1 MMKKACPSDE
11 MLADYLQGHLAEKE
25 GSEMEEHLS
34 DCTICLEELVIAN
47 SLFQGANLP
56 QLDAVPAEV
65 TEAAVRLMQ
74 SLDSAES
81 DSLSEKL
88 ERAIKDLPTRIS
100 DFLNHKT
107 WAELQPQPVRGF
119 KRKVAKDLVL
129 LKKTF
134 EDVESEIE
142 IEKMGENKALIRVRL
157 LLADLTSQKIR
168 VTLKKG
174 DREIASHL
182 AEEAYVLFE
191 DIPFGHYILTF
202 ARDGLTLGTYLFEI
216 KETAHDR
223 R

>member
-1 MMKKACPSDE
+1 MKKACPSDE

-47 SLFQGANLP
+47 SLFQGADLP
-56 QLDAVPAEV
+56 QLDAVPAKV

-81 DSLSEKL
+81 DSLSEKF

-142 IEKMGENKALIRVRL
+142 IEKVGENKALIRVRL

-191 DIPFGHYILTF
+191 DIPFGHYSLTF

>member
-47 SLFQGANLP
+47 SLFQGADLP

-81 DSLSEKL
+81 DSLSEKF

-119 KRKVAKDLVL
+119 KRKMAKDLVL

-142 IEKMGENKALIRVRL
+142 IEKVGENKALIRVRL

-191 DIPFGHYILTF
+191 DIPFGHYSLTF

>member
-1 MMKKACPSDE
+1 MMKEACPSDE

-47 SLFQGANLP
+47 SLFQGADLP

-81 DSLSEKL
+81 DSLSEKF

-107 WAELQPQPVRGF
+107 WAESQPQPVRGF
-119 KRKVAKDLVL
+119 KRKMAKDLVL

-142 IEKMGENKALIRVRL
+142 IEKVGENKALIRVRL

-191 DIPFGHYILTF
+191 DIPFGHYSLAF

>member
-1 MMKKACPSDE
+1 MKKACPSDE

-47 SLFQGANLP
+47 SLFQGADLP
-56 QLDAVPAEV
+56 QLDAVPAKV

-81 DSLSEKL
+81 DSLSEKF

-142 IEKMGENKALIRVRL
+142 IEKVGENKALIRVRL

-191 DIPFGHYILTF
+191 DIPFGHYSLIF

>member
-81 DSLSEKL
+81 DSLSEKF

-191 DIPFGHYILTF
+191 DIPFGHYSLTF

>member
-1 MMKKACPSDE
+1 MMKRACPSDE

-34 DCTICLEELVIAN
+34 DCTICLEDLVIAN
-47 SLFQGANLP
+47 SLFQGADLP

-81 DSLSEKL
+81 DSLSEKF

-142 IEKMGENKALIRVRL
+142 IEKVGENKALIRVRL

-191 DIPFGHYILTF
+191 DIPFGHYSLTF

>member
-1 MMKKACPSDE
+1 MMKRACPSDE

-47 SLFQGANLP
+47 SLFQGADLP

-81 DSLSEKL
+81 DSLSEKF

-142 IEKMGENKALIRVRL
+142 IEKVGENKALIRVRL

-191 DIPFGHYILTF
+191 DIPFGHYSLTF

>member
-47 SLFQGANLP
+47 SLFQGADLP

-81 DSLSEKL
+81 DSLSEKF

-142 IEKMGENKALIRVRL
+142 IEKVGENKALIRVRL

-191 DIPFGHYILTF
+191 DIPFGHYSLTF

>member
-1 MMKKACPSDE
+1 MKRACPSDE

-47 SLFQGANLP
+47 SLFQGADLP

-81 DSLSEKL
+81 DSLSEKF

-142 IEKMGENKALIRVRL
+142 IEKVGENKALIRVRL

-191 DIPFGHYILTF
+191 DIPFGHYSLTF

>member
-81 DSLSEKL
+81 DSLSEKF

-174 DREIASHL
+174 DREIVSHL

-191 DIPFGHYILTF
+191 DIPFGHYSLTF

>member
-81 DSLSEKL
+81 DSLSEKF

-134 EDVESEIE
+134 EDVETEIE
-142 IEKMGENKALIRVRL
+142 IEKVGENKALIRVRL

-191 DIPFGHYILTF
+191 DIPFGHYSLTF